1 MIYTITF
8 NPSIDYI
15 VGVDELNINR
25 VNRSVSEVRFPGGKG
40 INVSRVLNNL
50 SVNTTALGYIAG
62 YTGEYILNSLT
73 SEGVKTDFINV
84 AGESRINIKLN
95 SKNDETEINGM
106 GPVISKDDLNL
117 LIERISAFDEN
128 DLLVLAGSV
137 QKSVPSDI
145 YKTLQE
151 IASKN
156 KVKVIVD
163 TSGNQLLEAIKLK
176 PFFIK
181 PNNHEI
187 EEIFGIKLRGEEDIV
202 AYGKKLRELGAE
214 NVIISL
220 AGDGAILVTEDG
232 VYRGNVPKGKLVN
245 SVGAGDSLVGGFLAN
260 YSKNKDIV
268 KAFRYGIAAGSASA
282 FSLELCKLKDVERLV
297 EEINIRVL

>member
-25 VNRSVSEVRFPGGKG
+25 VNRSISEVRFPGGKG

-50 SVNTTALGYIAG
+50 SVDTTALGYIAG

-73 SEGVKTDFINV
+73 DEGVKTDFIKV
-84 AGESRINIKLN
+84 DGESRINVKLN
-95 SKNDETEINGM
+95 SKQDETEINGM
-106 GPVISKDDLNL
+106 GPVINDKELNL
-117 LIERISAFDEN
+117 LIDKISELNEN

-137 QKSVPSDI
+137 QKSVPNDI

-176 PFFIK
+176 PFLIK

-187 EEIFGIKLRGEEDIV
+187 EEIFGVKLKSEEDII
-202 AYGKKLRELGAE
+202 AYGKKLKELGAQ

-220 AGDGAILVTEDG
+220 AGDGAILITQDG

-245 SVGAGDSLVGGFLAN
+245 SVGAGDSLVGGFLAS
-260 YSKNKDIV
+260 YSKNKDVI
-268 KAFRYGIAAGSASA
+268 KSFRYGIASGSASA
-282 FSLELCKLKDVERLV
+282 FSLELCTFEEVERLV
-297 EEINIRVL
+297 KEINIRVL

>member
-15 VGVDELNINR
+15 VRVDELNIDR

-50 SVNTTALGYIAG
+50 SVDTTALGYIAG
-62 YTGEYILNSLT
+62 YTGEYILHALT
-73 SEGVKTDFINV
+73 DEGVKTDFIKV
-84 AGESRINIKLN
+84 DGESRINVKLN
-95 SKNDETEINGM
+95 SKQDETEINGM
-106 GPVISKDDLNL
+106 GPVINDKELNL
-117 LIERISAFDEN
+117 LIDKISELNEN

-137 QKSVPSDI
+137 QKSVPNDI

-176 PFFIK
+176 PFLIK

-187 EEIFGIKLRGEEDIV
+187 EEIFGVKLKSEEDII
-202 AYGKKLRELGAE
+202 AYGKKLKELGAQ

-220 AGDGAILVTEDG
+220 AGDGAILITQDG

-245 SVGAGDSLVGGFLAN
+245 SVGAGDSLVGGFLAS
-260 YSKNKDIV
+260 YSKNKDVI
-268 KAFRYGIAAGSASA
+268 KSFRYGIASGSASA
-282 FSLELCKLKDVERLV
+282 FSLELCTFEEVERLV
-297 EEINIRVL
+297 KEINIRVL

>member
-15 VGVDELNINR
+15 VRVDELNINR

-40 INVSRVLNNL
+40 INVSKVLNNL
-50 SVNTTALGYIAG
+50 SVDTTALGYIAG

-73 SEGVKTDFINV
+73 DEGVKTDFIKV
-84 AGESRINIKLN
+84 DGESRINVKLN
-95 SKNDETEINGM
+95 SKQDETEINGM
-106 GPVISKDDLNL
+106 GPVISDKELKL
-117 LIERISAFDEN
+117 LIDKISKLNEN

-176 PFFIK
+176 PFLIK

-187 EEIFGIKLRGEEDIV
+187 EEIFGVKLKNEEEII
-202 AYGKKLRELGAE
+202 AYGKKLRELGAQ

-220 AGDGAILVTEDG
+220 AGDGAILITENG
-232 VYRGNVPKGKLVN
+232 VYRGNVPKGELVN
-245 SVGAGDSLVGGFLAN
+245 SVGAGDSLVGGFLAS
-260 YSKNKDIV
+260 YSNDKDIIS
-268 KAFRYGIAAGSASA
+268 AFRYGIASGSASA

-297 EEINIRVL
+297 EEINIREL